1 MEMQKLE
8 QCEALQTICNPDP
21 DAEVVTGYTSDLLS
35 DVLANAEEDSVLI
48 TIQAHKNSVAVSSIA
63 GCTAI
68 IICNDRTIPDEMIDA
83 AKENDVAL
91 FLTDLTQ
98 FESSLLV
105 GKLLEAN

>member
-1 MEMQKLE
+1 MEMKKLE
-8 QCEALQTICNPDP
+8 QCEKLQTICYPDP
-21 DAEVVTGYTSDLLS
+21 DADVVTGYTSDLLS

-68 IICNDRTIPDEMIDA
+68 IVCNNRIIPEDMIEA

-98 FESSLLV
+98 YESSLLL
-105 GKLLEAN
+105 GKLLEA